1 MTKQRLIAAMLLTL
15 GLAGCGT
22 LSDETAARMMAAPGG
37 YDVFPCPNI
46 EAAILA
52 ARTRRTELEQL
63 MARSE
68 QSPGGALANALA
80 YRTEYVRRRAAG
92 ACQGGERQEV
102 HVRKQVVERTSAVLR
117 PNPISRSACVP
128 TPRPGQAR

>member
-1 MTKQRLIAAMLLTL
+1 MTKQRLIAGAAALFAL
-15 GLAGCGT
+15 GLAGCGA
-22 LSDETAARMMAAPGG
+22 LSDDTAGRAMMAPGRF
-37 YDVFPCPNI
+37 DFHPCPNI

-80 YRTEYVRRRAAG
+80 YRTEYVQKGGELQELARAANDKKCTSESQWSSG
-92 ACQGGERQEV
+92 RQ
-102 HVRKQVVERTSAVLR
+102 LY
-117 PNPISRSACVP
+117 
-128 TPRPGQAR
+128 